1 MDNIASAVMASVV
14 FASGFIHGLLV
25 YMFMNSIHVAD
36 VERKLQ
42 DAIDKKF
49 QMDLEIDHLKERIND
64 LEEINSKARDVLDG
78 KVYLPPPPWKLRR
91 IDESEYSDSDSEDET
106 PVVTSP

>member
-1 MDNIASAVMASVV
+1 MASTVIASVM
-14 FASGFIHGLLV
+14 FASGFLHGILV
-25 YMFMNSIHVAD
+25 KIFLNSIHVAD

-49 QMDLEIDHLKERIND
+49 QLDLEIDELKERIRE

-78 KVYLPPPPWKLRR
+78 KVFLPPPPWKLSRYEES
-91 IDESEYSDSDSEDET
+91 DYSESESEPET